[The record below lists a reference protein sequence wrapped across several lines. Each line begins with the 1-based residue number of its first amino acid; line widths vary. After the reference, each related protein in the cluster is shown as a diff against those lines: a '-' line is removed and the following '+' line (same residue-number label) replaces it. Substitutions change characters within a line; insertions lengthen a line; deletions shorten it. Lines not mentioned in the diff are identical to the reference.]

1 MAGQRWDMS
10 QGAFDQAAKGTAGRA
25 QDLGG
30 LVKQLVD
37 AAAPLEGKFGGEGK
51 KQFDAFKQNVD
62 SIAASLNAGMA
73 HLAVG
78 QHGVGTAMNTAQNEQ
93 VTTAKQNMGSAE
105 SQSAAARR
113 FRGR

>member
-10 QGAFDQAAKGTAGRA
+10 QGAFDQAAKGTAGRT

-37 AAAPLEGKFGGEGK
+37 AAAPLEGKFSGEGK

-62 SIAASLNAGMA
+62 GVAADLNAGMA

-78 QHGVGTAMNTAQNEQ
+78 QSEVGSAMNTAQDEQ
-93 VTTAKQNMGSAE
+93 VSAAKQNMGAAE
-105 SQSAAARR
+105 GQSAAARR
-113 FRGR
+113 FSGR